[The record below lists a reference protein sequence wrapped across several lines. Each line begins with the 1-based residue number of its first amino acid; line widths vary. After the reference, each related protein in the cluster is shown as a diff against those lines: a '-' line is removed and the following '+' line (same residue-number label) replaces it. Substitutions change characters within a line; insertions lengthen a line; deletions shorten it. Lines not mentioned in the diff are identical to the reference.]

1 MRPTPFQELSAKR
14 LRPSAEPP
22 AAACE
27 PRLLRLPRF
36 VALLAVALTALT
48 AGAQEPEKPR
58 FLFDAFGTI
67 GGVYSTEDR
76 ADFVWLPTRPSGP
89 GHSETLSLDPD
100 SIFAGQAT
108 FRVSSKLTAVAQV
121 VVEHTAADDY
131 SPALEWANLRYD
143 VTPDFSVR
151 AGRFAVPGFLVS
163 EYRKVSYANPWVR
176 PPIEVYSL
184 VPIFTMDGV
193 EARRRWHAGEW
204 TNTLGASLG
213 RSETDLPGGGG
224 KVIADDAWNVNATF
238 QRGGLTTRAAVAGA
252 DLDIDAFDPL
262 FTGFRAF
269 GPEGAAIADRYEVDE
284 RSFLFASAGVE
295 LDPGRWFVMAEAGW
309 LDTESVLGE
318 KIAGYVSGGYR
329 WRSLTPYATYSRVE
343 LLSESSAEGLA
354 TAGLPPQVVPVA
366 AGLNAGLNGILGS
379 AAEQQSL
386 GLGGRWDFQTG
397 LALKLQVD
405 FIDTL
410 GDSPGTFI
418 NEQPGFQRG
427 GSAQVFSLATVFVF

>member
-1 MRPTPFQELSAKR
+1 MRPTPIQELFAGR
-14 LRPSAEPP
+14 LRKSAEP
-22 AAACE
+22 AAAARVPQLSSF
-27 PRLLRLPRF
+27 PRLA
-36 VALLAVALTALT
+36 ALLAVVLTALT
-48 AGAQEPEKPR
+48 AGAQEPEPSR
-58 FLFDAFGTI
+58 FSFDGFGTI
-67 GGVYSTEDR
+67 GVVHSTEDR
-76 ADFVWLPTRPSGP
+76 ADFAWLPTRPSGP
-89 GHSETLSLDPD
+89 GHTETFSLDPD
-100 SIFAGQAT
+100 SLFAGQAT
-108 FRVSSKLTAVAQV
+108 VRVTSKLTAVAQV

-131 SPALEWANLRYD
+131 APALEWANLRYD

-193 EARRRWHAGEW
+193 EARRRWHAGDW
-204 TNTLGASLG
+204 TNTLGVSLG
-213 RSETDLPGGGG
+213 RSETDLPGEGG

-238 QRGGLTTRAAVAGA
+238 QRGGLTTRVAVAGA

-284 RSFLFASAGVE
+284 RSFLFASAGAE
-295 LDPGRWFVMAEAGW
+295 FDPGRWFVMAEAGW
-309 LDTESVLGE
+309 LDTESALGE

-329 WRSLTPYATYSRVE
+329 WGTLTPYATYSRVE
-343 LLSESSAEGLA
+343 LLSKSSAEGLS
-354 TAGLPPQVVPVA
+354 TAGLPPQLAPVA
-366 AGLNAGLNGILGS
+366 AGLNAGLNDILG
-379 AAEQQSL
+379 APEQQNFA
-386 GLGGRWDFQTG
+386 LGGRWDYHTG
-397 LALKLQVD
+397 MALKLQVD
-405 FIDTL
+405 FIDVL

-418 NEQPGFQRG
+418 NQQPGFQRG